1 MGEECF
7 SSGSTNEEAPIK
19 INNSIEKD
27 KIECNLVFHG
37 AAASS
42 SCHSVMYLKETDAL
56 VYASH
61 GIVNL
66 ATTKQTSTTSSN
78 NTGSTINS
86 SSSSS
91 STRKSAPPMMRN
103 VHQTLRT
110 DICTSGI
117 TTSGNDGTAT
127 NNHVITC
134 LTEVQ
139 DYRSTSSSVNDKFA
153 TTNDIACG
161 FSNGRFNLWWWF
173 KDTNTYEEEEIL
185 GSITPTST
193 TTAMFPTTFS
203 VTDMAAM
210 KYIPIRTSTSTS
222 TLLLVVTASC
232 TGITLY
238 ARYSNGIPT
247 NKMFDDHGHQVHK
260 WAMQKPPALITG
272 STTSSVATVLLQR
285 HESLLL
291 LFTGSAIPRA
301 NRIRIFTL
309 EAIQKV
315 EPETMATTTICQPL
329 WDVTYQGH
337 LLGHQDW
344 ITCMDWTTMKP
355 NNSNLSSSSSSSS
368 VPHKSYLLASGS
380 QDAKIRLWKFLHTIT
395 NLHDNNT
402 SIYTNDNIE
411 QFSEVEEEDD
421 KDDDFSSL
429 EAQETLVV
437 IEDEEARLILQHSPS
452 SNGKTAVTL
461 EAILVGH
468 EDIVTSVSWQPN
480 NTNNI
485 LLSSSMDRSILLW
498 SLEEEEE
505 KEVNNTDYS
514 KDSNNNNNNI
524 NKPITSSCWIPHA
537 RIGVAGGILG
547 ASIGSSLLGFVNAVW
562 VGNTTIVG
570 HGYGGTLYFWSCN
583 TIIEQQEQ
591 QHKQQQWK
599 AQPPLTGHFRPV
611 NDLSWEPTNGEFLL
625 TVSSDQ
631 TCRLIAPIPK
641 ASLSSSTITGTGGDC
656 SWDSTT
662 RSLFYW
668 REVGRPQVH
677 GYDIHTVS
685 CIGGVGDEPYGRFI
699 SGSSEKQLRAFDAPC
714 ATLRLLDRISNPW
727 PPHVYHETELLTS
740 RLQGRPEKSFLPS
753 LGLTNKAVEHE
764 GDTTNEVSDTKFNEE
779 DFDSSIYHGKK
790 TSSDPD
796 SSSSSI
802 EDLLPREREL
812 GTSTLWPEVTQLFGH
827 PTDVICVASTSRC
840 KFTDDDE
847 SMVIVA
853 SSCKARNSEQASIR
867 LWNVSRGSCL
877 GTLKVTKLNDKRC
890 IFFGLFF
897 FFFADRFVT
906 INVFYLHHME
916 FFISIHPFCC
926 AIFY

>member
-1 MGEECF
+1 MGEDCF
-7 SSGSTNEEAPIK
+7 TSDTNEEAPTK
-19 INNSIEKD
+19 INNTIEKD
-27 KIECNLVFHG
+27 EIECNLVFHG
-37 AAASS
+37 SAASS

-56 VYASH
+56 AYASH

-66 ATTKQTSTTSSN
+66 ATKTSTSSN
-78 NTGSTINS
+78 NTGSRTSGRSSINS
-86 SSSSS
+86 SSSSTS
-91 STRKSAPPMMRN
+91 KSAPPMMRN

-110 DICTSGI
+110 DISSGI
-117 TTSGNDGTAT
+117 SVT
-127 NNHVITC
+127 VITC

-139 DYRSTSSSVNDKFA
+139 DYRSTSSAVNDKFA
-153 TTNDIACG
+153 STNDIACG
-161 FSNGRFNLWWWF
+161 FSNGRFNLWWWL
-173 KDTNTYEEEEIL
+173 KDTNSYEEEIVVN
-185 GSITPTST
+185 ITPT
-193 TTAMFPTTFS
+193 AIAAICPTFS

-210 KYIPIRTSTSTS
+210 KHIPIRNSTPTS

-238 ARYSNGIPT
+238 SRYSNCIPT
-247 NKMFDDHGHQVHK
+247 NKMLDEHGHQVDE
-260 WAMQKPPALITG
+260 WAVQKPPALITG
-272 STTSSVATVLLQR
+272 ATDISVATVLLQR
-285 HESLLL
+285 HESSLL

-301 NRIRIFTL
+301 NRIRIYTL

-315 EPETMATTTICQPL
+315 DQERTAITTGCQPL
-329 WDVTYQGH
+329 WDVMYQGH

-355 NNSNLSSSSSSSS
+355 NNSNLSSSSS
-368 VPHKSYLLASGS
+368 VPPKSYLLASGS
-380 QDAKIRLWKFLHTIT
+380 QDAKIRLWKFLHTST
-395 NLHDNNT
+395 NTHDNTTLYPYDNT
-402 SIYTNDNIE
+402 E
-411 QFSEVEEEDD
+411 EFAEVEEDDD
-421 KDDDFSSL
+421 KDK
-429 EAQETLVV
+429 AQETLVV
-437 IEDEEARLILQHSPS
+437 EDEEARLILQHSPS

-468 EDIVTSVSWQPN
+468 EDTVTSVSWQPN

-498 SLEEEEE
+498 SLEEEEAD
-505 KEVNNTDYS
+505 NNTVYS
-514 KDSNNNNNNI
+514 KDGNNNI
-524 NKPITSSCWIPHA
+524 TKSTTSSCWIPHA
-537 RIGVAGGILG
+537 RIGAAGGILG
-547 ASIGSSLLGFVNAVW
+547 ASIGSSLLGFVDAVW
-562 VGNTTIVG
+562 VDNTTIVG

-591 QHKQQQWK
+591 QRKQQWR

-611 NDLSWEPTNGEFLL
+611 NDLSWEPTNGDFLL

-631 TCRLIAPIPK
+631 TCRMIAPFHKTSP
-641 ASLSSSTITGTGGDC
+641 SSSTITGAGSD
-656 SWDSTT
+656 SWVSNTHS
-662 RSLFYW
+662 RFYW

-714 ATLRLLDRISNPW
+714 ATLRLLDRISNPG
-727 PPHVYHETELLTS
+727 PPDVYHETELLTS

-753 LGLTNKAVEHE
+753 LGLTNKAVEHD
-764 GDTTNEVSDTKFNEE
+764 GDTTKEEYDTKFNEE
-779 DFDSSIYHGKK
+779 DFDSSIYEGKK
-790 TSSDPD
+790 TSSDHD

-840 KFTDDDE
+840 KFTEDDK

-867 LWNVSRGSCL
+867 LWDVSSGSCL
-877 GTLKVTKLNDKRC
+877 GTLKVTNLNDKRF
-890 IFFGLFF
+890 IFFLLFF
-897 FFFADRFVT
+897 LLID
-906 INVFYLHHME
+906 
-916 FFISIHPFCC
+916 S
-926 AIFY
+926 